1 MTLNDTVDNFV
12 DSMPRRLRT
21 LSSRDD
27 LTFGRSHPARTLK
40 LKRAIS
46 GNHQRQQT
54 LDYNKPGSFAQWM
67 DVRAACRITGNHVK
81 RDEKESSFS
90 YTCEPPIGHITGT
103 VQLRTDNG

>member
-1 MTLNDTVDNFV
+1 MTSPLVAATQPVPSSSKGQYLEITSDNK
-12 DSMPRRLRT
+12 RLIT
-21 LSSRDD
+21 
-27 LTFGRSHPARTLK
+27 TP
-40 LKRAIS
+40 
-46 GNHQRQQT
+46 
-54 LDYNKPGSFAQWM
+54 NKPGSFAQWM